1 MALRASWKGFLRISL
16 VTCPVALY
24 PATSSSARVSF
35 NRINRKTGARVRQMN
50 VDGRTGEK
58 VESEDI
64 VRGYEI
70 DKDHYVLVEDDE
82 IEAIQVEGNKVI
94 NVGRFV
100 EEDEVDPVYYDASY
114 YIAPEGDVGKETF
127 QVIQTALEDTGTAGI
142 GTIVLSSRER
152 RVILRPKGKGIF
164 MTTLRTAKE
173 IRGDE
178 GLYDDLGDE
187 PLDKELISAAKMLIE
202 QKRQEFDSAELV
214 DQYEEALVKLIK
226 AKAKGEKPVF
236 APVAAT
242 EKVVD
247 LMAALK
253 KSLAEGGA
261 TKPPSRQ
268 GRQAAAAKPAKPA
281 AKAKTAQVP
290 AKAKRRKTA

>member
-1 MALRASWKGFLRISL
+1 ML

-58 VESEDI
+58 VEPEDI

-94 NVGRFV
+94 NVGRLV

-142 GTIVLSSRER
+142 VSPSYCESELAAVP
-152 RVILRPKGKGIF
+152 VIW
-164 MTTLRTAKE
+164 
-173 IRGDE
+173 
-178 GLYDDLGDE
+178 
-187 PLDKELISAAKMLIE
+187 
-202 QKRQEFDSAELV
+202 
-214 DQYEEALVKLIK
+214 
-226 AKAKGEKPVF
+226 
-236 APVAAT
+236 
-242 EKVVD
+242 
-247 LMAALK
+247 
-253 KSLAEGGA
+253 
-261 TKPPSRQ
+261 
-268 GRQAAAAKPAKPA
+268 
-281 AKAKTAQVP
+281 
-290 AKAKRRKTA
+290 